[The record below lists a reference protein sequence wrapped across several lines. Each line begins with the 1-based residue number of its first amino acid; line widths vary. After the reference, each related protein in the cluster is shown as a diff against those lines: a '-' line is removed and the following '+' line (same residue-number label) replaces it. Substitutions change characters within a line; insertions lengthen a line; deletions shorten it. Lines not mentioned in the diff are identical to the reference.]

1 MFSRFSSQE
10 RGRASAILQ
19 EKKLDMALV
28 PLVYASVC
36 KLAVDASLHRLGVE
50 QLNIGDVHCL
60 EWEACVVFVLRVL
73 TVYIMAPLTIN
84 QPNKKTRTT
93 PFLLSNV
100 EPSHSILKKIKIKS
114 LHSRDSPTKHYLR

>member
-19 EKKLDMALV
+19 EKKLDMALM
-28 PLVYASVC
+28 PLVYTSVC

-84 QPNKKTRTT
+84 QPNKK
-93 PFLLSNV
+93 LEQL
-100 EPSHSILKKIKIKS
+100 HSYFQTWNGAIRFLKKLKS
-114 LHSRDSPTKHYLR
+114 SRCTLVTLQPNTT

>member
-19 EKKLDMALV
+19 EKKLDMALM
-28 PLVYASVC
+28 PLVYTSVC

-84 QPNKKTRTT
+84 QPNKK
-93 PFLLSNV
+93 LEQL
-100 EPSHSILKKIKIKS
+100 HSYFQTWNGAIRSLKKLKS
-114 LHSRDSPTKHYLR
+114 SRCTLVILQPNTT